1 MAQVGSR
8 AVNKFLGILKS
19 DSNGLAMGLANVSL
33 AAQVELPALGD
44 RQVIAQNIAYELQEK
59 TTGAQYPAYHIYCEK
74 LSNTLIEKFRV
85 FSGTA
90 RMVTEV
96 RVSQDRLEEIETK
109 LQQYVDGVIGVLDT
123 NRGDWGG
130 GMFYSGGYEVVF
142 QPVKHGGKN
151 FIQTAR
157 VTFEVNM
164 SL

>member
-8 AVNKFLGILKS
+8 AVDKFVGILKS
-19 DSNGLAMGLANVSL
+19 DGGLSMGLASVS
-33 AAQVELPALGD
+33 AAANIELPSLGD
-44 RQVIAQNIAYELQEK
+44 RQVMAQNIAAELEEK
-59 TTGAQYPAYHIYCEK
+59 TTGAQYPCYHVYCEK
-74 LSNTLIEKFRV
+74 LSNTLKEKFRS

-90 RMVTEV
+90 RMVAEV
-96 RVSQDRLEEIETK
+96 RVSQDRLEQIETK
-109 LQQYVDGVIGVLDT
+109 LQHYVDGVIEVLDA

-151 FIQTAR
+151 FLQMAK